1 MTHNEIIKFI
11 EEAVQR
17 RIQLKI
23 KLNQLTTQNDFID
36 GILSKN
42 QGLLSLASKKLKELV
57 SADVIDMEEYLR
69 LKASCEPVMAVID
82 ANMFRKQQNISQI
95 QETERELKVLDSQK
109 RKLEGMLNE
118 ASKVYQLFQENRKDR
133 KND

>member
-1 MTHNEIIKFI
+1 MTYYEISKLI

-23 KLNQLTTQNDFID
+23 KLNQLNTQNSFID
-36 GILSKN
+36 NKINKN
-42 QGLLSLASKKLKELV
+42 RGLLKLANDKIKDLV
-57 SADVIDMEEYLR
+57 RSDIVDMNEYLK

-82 ANMFRKQQNISQI
+82 ANLFRRQQNVSQI
-95 QETERELKVLDSQK
+95 QETEREIKVLDSQK
-109 RKLEGMLNE
+109 KRLEGMLNE

-133 KND
+133 QDD